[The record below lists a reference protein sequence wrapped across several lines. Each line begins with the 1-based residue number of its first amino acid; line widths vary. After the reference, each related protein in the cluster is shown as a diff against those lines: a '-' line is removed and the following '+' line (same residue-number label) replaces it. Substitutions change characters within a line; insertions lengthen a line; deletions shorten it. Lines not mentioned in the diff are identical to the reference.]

1 MRRPFA
7 RITGRAT
14 PPVTRGRE
22 LARTAADGTADVLRP
37 AVVLARGAGRLAV
50 AARRRWSA
58 TPRERRGPTAF
69 LAAALLLLVYLMPYG
84 PPAAGAALLAA
95 VVWAGRDRPGPGPDE
110 DAAARR
116 QERLAALYEALV
128 PYFSDPDDPHPLYAH
143 EGDTEQ
149 VFGDAEF
156 DGDGRLTG
164 LRLRYPPYFRDG
176 EPEARAR
183 VEQLLYA
190 KCGRGREYLFEW
202 HEDDNRLDLAVLGP
216 LPTDIGAQPYVTAQ
230 GESVL
235 GFTDAAGVRRT
246 LPVRA
251 ATGDRDEPPVLWRTG
266 PRSTEPHL
274 LALGQ
279 PGTGTTTLLRS
290 LALQALQHG
299 EVLVV
304 DGGAAGEFG
313 FLTGRPGVLAVEST
327 VGGAL
332 ALLRWAARET
342 ERRLLRPPA
351 GGHTGGGAG
360 GAGSGG
366 GRAAGP
372 RPLWVVVDR
381 PATLSHLAAADGRD
395 DPQGL
400 LEVPLRHGRAANVTV
415 VVADH
420 FDCAGSLGAAVREH
434 TRARVVLGPASAG
447 QVESVLGAPP
457 HTTPVYDV
465 PPGRGYVRLGQGPV
479 HRLQVPA
486 TPDPGHRETPEALRR
501 AVLELLPQPPAG
513 DPAAGAAA
521 TRTGG

>member
-7 RITGRAT
+7 RLTGRA
-14 PPVTRGRE
+14 GRE
-22 LARTAADGTADVLRP
+22 PVGTAVAGAADVLRP
-37 AVVLARGAGRLAV
+37 AAVLARGTGRLAL

-58 TPRERRGPTAF
+58 TPPERRGPTAL
-69 LAAALLLLVYLMPYG
+69 LAGALLLVVWLLPYG

-95 VVWAGRDRPGPGPDE
+95 AAWAGRDRPAPEPAADE

-116 QERLAALYEALV
+116 EERLAALYEALV
-128 PYFSDPDDPHPLYAH
+128 PYFSSPDDPHPLYAH

-149 VFGDAEF
+149 VFDGAKF
-156 DGDGRLTG
+156 DGDGRPTA

-183 VEQLLYA
+183 IEQLLYA
-190 KCGRGREYLFEW
+190 KCGRGREYRFTW
-202 HEDDNRLDLAVLGP
+202 HEDDNHLDLAVLDP
-216 LPTDIGAQPYVTAQ
+216 LPTDIAAQPYVTAQ
-230 GESVL
+230 GESAL
-235 GFTDAAGVRRT
+235 GFTDAAGVPRT
-246 LPVRA
+246 LPVHA
-251 ATGDRDEPPVLWRTG
+251 GTGDRDEPPVLWRTG

-290 LALQALQHG
+290 LALQALRHG

-304 DGGAAGEFG
+304 DGGATGEFG
-313 FLTGRPGVLAVEST
+313 FLAGRPGVLAVEST

-332 ALLRWAARET
+332 ALLRWAAEET
-342 ERRLLRPPA
+342 ERRLLRPAPA
-351 GGHTGGGAG
+351 ARDAG
-360 GAGSGG
+360 
-366 GRAAGP
+366 AGP
-372 RPLWVVVDR
+372 RPLWIVVDR
-381 PATLSHLAAADGRD
+381 PAALSHLAAAGGRP

-415 VVADH
+415 VVADQ
-420 FDCAGSLGAAVREH
+420 FDCTASLGAAVRER

-457 HTTPVYDV
+457 HTTPVADV

-501 AVLELLPQPPAG
+501 AVLELLPERPAG
-513 DPAAGAAA
+513 VRAPAGPAADAAA
-521 TRTGG
+521 AQSGG

>member
-7 RITGRAT
+7 RMPGRGT
-14 PPVTRGRE
+14 PPAARGRE
-22 LARTAADGTADVLRP
+22 LARTAADGAADVLRP
-37 AVVLARGAGRLAV
+37 VVVLTRGAARLAV

-58 TPRERRGPTAF
+58 TPPERRGPTAF
-69 LAAALLLLVYLMPYG
+69 LAGACLLLVYLMPYG
-84 PPAAGAALLAA
+84 PLAAGAALLAA
-95 VVWAGRDRPGPGPDE
+95 AVWAGRDRAEPEAAEDE

-116 QERLAALYEALV
+116 QERLTALYEALV
-128 PYFSDPDDPHPLYAH
+128 PYFSSPDDPHPLYAH

-149 VFGDAEF
+149 VFSDAES
-156 DGDGRLTG
+156 DGDGRLTA

-183 VEQLLYA
+183 IEQLLYA
-190 KCGRGREYLFEW
+190 KCGRGREYLFDW
-202 HEDDNRLDLAVLGP
+202 HEDDNRLDLAVLDP

-246 LPVRA
+246 LPVR
-251 ATGDRDEPPVLWRTG
+251 TDSGDRDEPPVLWRTG

-290 LALQALQHG
+290 LALQALPHG

-304 DGGAAGEFG
+304 DGGCAGEFG
-313 FLTGRPGVLAVEST
+313 FLAGRPGVLAVEST

-332 ALLRWAARET
+332 ALLRWAAEET
-342 ERRLLRPPA
+342 ERRLTRPA
-351 GGHTGGGAG
+351 GGDGAG
-360 GAGSGG
+360 G
-366 GRAAGP
+366 GRSAGP
-372 RPLWVVVDR
+372 RPLWIVVDR
-381 PATLSHLAAADGRD
+381 PAALTHLAAADGRA

-415 VVADH
+415 VVADQ
-420 FDCAGSLGAAVREH
+420 FDCADSVGAAVRDH
-434 TRARVVLGPASAG
+434 TRARVVLGPASAR

-486 TPDPGHRETPEALRR
+486 TPDPHHRETPEALRR
-501 AVLELLPQPPAG
+501 AVLDLLPEPA
-513 DPAAGAAA
+513 DTAAA
-521 TRTGG
+521 RAG